1 MDQSFSVLSK
11 LRDLNHSRL
20 FATSALMAFSLTF
33 ASSARAVSCSVS
45 PAYHLPDT
53 HMPDAEAAVE
63 RHKPEDAIQ
72 LYQKALVKDPAAPA
86 LNAALAE
93 AYLEDGKVAEADANI
108 TKAIAGVPH
117 SAVLETVLAEV
128 QLREGRPWD
137 AQDTITRAVADDP
150 CYPDAHLVEGELLTY
165 TSMRGSAAQQ
175 FAIAYKLAPHDID
188 ALDEYLSTLPLPQR
202 IAAVREFMGREKV
215 DPDRQKSFERYISR
229 LEQETSTAAG
239 SCRLIPSSSA
249 ASEIP
254 LIPLMADGQRVR
266 AVGLDVKIEQHAT
279 HLEIDTGAAG
289 LVINSI
295 AAARAGLQ
303 YASDREISGV
313 GSDGPSKAHLAYVK
327 SVKIG
332 SLEFRDCPVMVYE
345 RKELANPIDDIDG
358 LIGMDTF
365 RQFLVTLDYPHG
377 KLRLAALPSPPNT
390 PAEPIG
396 LETGSDQ
403 TNLSNESAGPVSS
416 STWHDR
422 YIAPEMS
429 DYSSAYRVGHNFV
442 VPASISK
449 GKIRLFI
456 LDTGSDKTTVTTQA
470 GQEVGKLHRDQG
482 GAVFGLA
489 GRVKD
494 LYYVDQITF
503 NFARVSV
510 VTNQVRAIEASSM
523 SLDHGPMEISGLIG
537 ASALKQCTVHLDYR
551 DGLVKLDY
559 TPGPSRF

>member
-1 MDQSFSVLSK
+1 
-11 LRDLNHSRL
+11 
-20 FATSALMAFSLTF
+20 MAFVLTF
-33 ASSARAVSCSVS
+33 ASLARAVPCSVS
-45 PAYHLPDT
+45 QAYHLPDT
-53 HMPDAEAAVE
+53 HMPDAQAALE
-63 RHKPEDAIQ
+63 KHKPEDAIQ

-93 AYLEDGKVAEADANI
+93 AYLADGKVVEADANV
-108 TKAIAGVPH
+108 TKAIAGAPH

-137 AQDTITRAVADDP
+137 AQDAITRALADDP

-165 TSMRGSAAQQ
+165 ISMRGSAAQQ
-175 FAIAYKLAPHDID
+175 FAIGYKLAPHDIG
-188 ALDEYLSTLPLPQR
+188 ALDQYLPTLPLPQR
-202 IAAVREFMGREKV
+202 MAAVREFMGREKV

-239 SCRLIPSSSA
+239 NCRLVPSSPA

-254 LIPLMADGQRVR
+254 LLPLMGDAQHVR
-266 AVGLDVKIEQHAT
+266 AAGLDVKIEQHTT
-279 HLEIDTGAAG
+279 HLQIDTGSAG
-289 LVINSI
+289 LIINSI
-295 AAARAGLQ
+295 AAAKAGLQ
-303 YASDREISGV
+303 YVSDTEISGI
-313 GSDGPSKAHLAYVK
+313 GSEGPSKGHVAYAK

-332 SLEFRDCPVMVYE
+332 SLEFRDCRVRVYE
-345 RKELANPIDDIDG
+345 RRELANPLDDIDG
-358 LIGMDTF
+358 VIGMDTF
-365 RQFLVTLDYPHG
+365 RQFLITLDYPHG
-377 KLRLAALPSPPNT
+377 ALRLAALPSPPNT

-403 TNLSNESAGPVSS
+403 TNLSNEDAGSVSN
-416 STWHDR
+416 STWRDR

-456 LDTGSDKTTVTTQA
+456 LGTGADKTTVSTQL
-470 GQEVGKLHRDQG
+470 GREVGKLHRDH
-482 GAVFGLA
+482 GADAFGFS
-489 GRVKD
+489 GKVKD

-510 VTNQVRAIEASSM
+510 VTNQVSAIDMSS
-523 SLDHGPMEISGLIG
+523 HGPMEISGLIG

-551 DGLVKLDY
+551 DGLIKMDY